1 MIHSQIPASDITFI
15 VQEPPQF
22 GYLEIEPTGATF
34 SSLSAEDATAANLN
48 TNGLEVTFFD
58 QATVDAG
65 RLHYVQA
72 ASNATKDHV
81 VLDVTNGIWSMR
93 GLWLK
98 IVVVPKHVYVQGGE
112 LTVAEGGLVPLT
124 RAHVAILTEY
134 YATRVNEFKVTK
146 APKAGKLLLVKEG
159 GKMAPISRF
168 TSRQLEAGQVQ
179 VGNTFRLTCF
189 GRRLTRLLH

>member
-1 MIHSQIPASDITFI
+1 
-15 VQEPPQF
+15 VQEQPQF
-22 GYLEIEPTGATF
+22 GYLEIEPMGTTT
-34 SSLSAEDATAANLN
+34 SSLSAEDATAANFN
-48 TNGLEVTFFD
+48 TNSLEVTFFD

-81 VLDVTNGIWSMR
+81 ILDVTNGIWSMR

-112 LTVAEGGLVPLT
+112 LSVAEGGLVPLT

-134 YATRVNEFKVTK
+134 YATRVSEFKVTK

-159 GKMAPISRF
+159 GKMAPIGRF

-179 VGNTFRLTCF
+179 VSLM
-189 GRRLTRLLH
+189 

>member
-1 MIHSQIPASDITFI
+1 LGTTTA
-15 VQEPPQF
+15 
-22 GYLEIEPTGATF
+22 
-34 SSLSAEDATAANLN
+34 SLSAEDSTPATFNSNAD
-48 TNGLEVTFFD
+48 VTIFD
-58 QATVDAG
+58 QSLIDSG

-72 ASNATKDHV
+72 ASNATKDHII
-81 VLDVTNGIWSMR
+81 LDVTNGIWSTR

-112 LTVAEGGLVPLT
+112 LIVAEGGSQPLT

-146 APKAGKLLLVKEG
+146 APKAGKLLLLKEG
-159 GKMAPISRF
+159 GKTTPISKF

-179 VGNTFRLTCF
+179 VSKRFYC
-189 GRRLTRLLH
+189 